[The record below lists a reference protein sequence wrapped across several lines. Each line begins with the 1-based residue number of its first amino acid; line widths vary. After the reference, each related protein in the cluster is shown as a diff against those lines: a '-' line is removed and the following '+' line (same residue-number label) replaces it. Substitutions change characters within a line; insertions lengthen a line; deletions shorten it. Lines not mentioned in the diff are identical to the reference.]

1 MKITTTELRTFTI
14 NATCERFDVS
24 EAENTKRHNGYAMTV
39 CNALGAENIDG
50 FTLQKVDGYW
60 RGTAEKSYIITVA
73 TDTTDDAIERACEG
87 LRAMYDQEA
96 VMLTY
101 PSGKVAFIEA

>member
-1 MKITTTELRTFTI
+1 MKITTTEFRTFTI
-14 NATCERFDVS
+14 NATCERLDAS

-39 CNALGAENIDG
+39 CNALGAFGIDG
-50 FTLQKVDGYW
+50 FTLQKVNGYW

-73 TDTTDDAIERACEG
+73 TDATDDAIERVCES

-101 PSGKVAFIEA
+101 PNGTVAFIEQ